1 LNSEVE
7 VLEELLAE
15 EFIWVHNHASQID
28 GKEEALS
35 RAKKIRA
42 GQQDDTRNRSPRD
55 QKVVL
60 LGQTAV
66 VSGFTVV
73 DRGPQPTNYHF
84 MRTYALLEGKWKLL
98 LTYDGLVSAR
108 YASSNPRDEKRP
120 QLFDLLADPH
130 ENKNLAAQNPAVVA
144 ALAAQLDAW
153 WRPEGR
159 TAQTIWRD

>member
-1 LNSEVE
+1 LELDKNWEKALLNSEVA

-35 RAKKIRA
+35 RAKRIRA
-42 GQQDDTRNRSPRD
+42 GQPDDTRNRSPRD
-55 QKVVL
+55 QKVLL

-84 MRTYALLEGKWKLL
+84 MRTYALVEGKWKLL
-98 LTYDGLVSAR
+98 ANHTMAI
-108 YASSNPRDEKRP
+108 
-120 QLFDLLADPH
+120 
-130 ENKNLAAQNPAVVA
+130 
-144 ALAAQLDAW
+144 
-153 WRPEGR
+153 PEE
-159 TAQTIWRD
+159 